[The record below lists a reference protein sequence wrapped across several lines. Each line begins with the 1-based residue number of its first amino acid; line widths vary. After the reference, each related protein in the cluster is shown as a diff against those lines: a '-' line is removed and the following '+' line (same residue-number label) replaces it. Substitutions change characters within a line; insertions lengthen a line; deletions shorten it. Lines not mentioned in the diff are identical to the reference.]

1 MRSKIYHVLES
12 ALLSIK
18 DDEGNSIIQHV
29 SVWNNQL
36 AFAEE
41 EQPFYT
47 PAVFIEFSPINWKAQ
62 TRGVIDAE
70 VDIALHFVTD
80 SRMGKWSDSLEAFDL
95 IDQVPSVLA
104 RLQNAGEKF
113 TISPFTRISSTSDH
127 DFDELQDN
135 IEVYRTHIQKVI

>member
-12 ALLSIK
+12 ALLSLK
-18 DDEGNSIIQHV
+18 GDEGKSIIQHV
-29 SVWNNQL
+29 DVWNNQV
-36 AFAEE
+36 AFSEE

-47 PAVFIEFSPINWKAQ
+47 PAVFIEFSQINWKSQ
-62 TRGVIDAE
+62 SRGVIDAE

-80 SRMGKWSDSLEAFDL
+80 SRVGNWSDTLEVFDL

-104 RLQNAGEKF
+104 QTQDAGDNF
-113 TISPFTRISSTSDH
+113 SIAPFTRISSTSDH

-135 IEVYRTHIQKVI
+135 IEVYRTHIQQAI